1 VSLSSQVDQGGAPVQ
16 RVLLRPTSRW
26 VGIRRF
32 FADPK
37 AVVATTILLTFA
49 FVAIAAPVISPF
61 PVNEQNI
68 AERLEAPSSTHP
80 LGTDSLGRDLLTRLM
95 YGARISLSVGLIA
108 VGVAAAIGVPLGLL
122 SGFLGGWRDDVI
134 MRFVDAWIAFPNLI
148 LVIGLVAVLGPGVV
162 NVMIAIGLNSFP
174 VYARLIRGQTLSV
187 KERDFVLAARALG
200 ASNLGIVFRHIL
212 PNTVQPVIVQG
223 SLLVGSAVLAE
234 AGLSFLGIGIKP
246 PEPTWGVTIQEGFRF
261 IRTNAWPSVTPGIAI
276 ILFALSTNFLGD
288 RFRDILDP
296 RTRGSRR

>member
-1 VSLSSQVDQGGAPVQ
+1 M
-16 RVLLRPTSRW
+16 
-26 VGIRRF
+26 
-32 FADPK
+32 
-37 AVVATTILLTFA
+37 VATTILLTFA
-49 FVAIAAPVISPF
+49 FVAVAAPVISPF

-68 AERLEAPSSTHP
+68 AERLAPPSSTHP

-108 VGVAAAIGVPLGLL
+108 VGVAAAIGVPLGLI

-200 ASNLGIVFRHIL
+200 ASNLGSSSD
-212 PNTVQPVIVQG
+212 T
-223 SLLVGSAVLAE
+223 SC
-234 AGLSFLGIGIKP
+234 
-246 PEPTWGVTIQEGFRF
+246 
-261 IRTNAWPSVTPGIAI
+261 
-276 ILFALSTNFLGD
+276 
-288 RFRDILDP
+288 
-296 RTRGSRR
+296 RTRFSRWSCRGHCSSARPCWPRQACRSLASASSRRNLPGA